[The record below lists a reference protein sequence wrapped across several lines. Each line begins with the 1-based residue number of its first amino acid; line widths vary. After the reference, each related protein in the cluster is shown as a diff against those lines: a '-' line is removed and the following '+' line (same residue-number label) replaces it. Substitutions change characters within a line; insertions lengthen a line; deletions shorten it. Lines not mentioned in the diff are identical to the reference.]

1 MEVKR
6 MSYRYPVDLQL
17 FAGEKTEKATPKKRQ
32 DTRKKGQVAKSMEV
46 SGASVLLAAFF
57 CLLIFGG
64 YMRDRTVRLFT
75 DIYINRLSMNVTK
88 DNVMQLFGEYG
99 VQILL
104 LLAPLFISIFVI
116 ALVAN
121 YLQVGFMLT
130 GETLKMKFSKI
141 DPIKGFKNIFS
152 MRSLVEF
159 LKSVIKLTII
169 GYLVYST
176 LWAAREDLS
185 SLSTMGPD
193 TIFHFVADIT
203 MSLGFKIAIGL
214 IILAVL
220 DYMYQKYD
228 YEKNIRMSKQ
238 DIKDE
243 YKKME
248 GDPLIKGKIRE
259 RQRRMALQRMMQ
271 EVPNADVI
279 ITNPTHFAVAIKYD
293 GSTMEA
299 PQIIAKGQ
307 DFMALRIKE
316 IAKEHGIITM
326 ENKPLARALYQRSEI
341 GDSIPGDLF
350 QAVAEVLAYVYKLK
364 GKAK

>member
-1 MEVKR
+1 MA
-6 MSYRYPVDLQL
+6 YRYRVDLQM

-57 CLLIFGG
+57 CILFFGG

-75 DIYINRLSMNVTK
+75 DVYINRLSMDVTK
-88 DNVMQLFGEYG
+88 DNVMLLFGQYG
-99 VQILL
+99 IEILL
-104 LLAPLFISIFVI
+104 LLAPLFIAVFII
-116 ALVAN
+116 ALIAN
-121 YLQVGFMLT
+121 YLQVGFLLT
-130 GETLKMKFSKI
+130 GDPLKMKFSKI

-169 GYLVYST
+169 GFLVYT
-176 LWAAREDLS
+176 TIWAAREGFS
-185 SLSTMGPD
+185 SLSTKGPD
-193 TIFHFVADIT
+193 MIFHFVADIT
-203 MSLGFKIAIGL
+203 VSLGFKIAVGL
-214 IILAVL
+214 MILAVL
-220 DYMYQKYD
+220 DYLYQRFD

-271 EVPNADVI
+271 EIPNADVI

-293 GSTMEA
+293 GSAMEA
-299 PQIIAKGQ
+299 PQVLAKGQ

-316 IAKEHGIITM
+316 IAKEHGIMTM

-341 GDSIPGDLF
+341 GDFIPGDLF